1 MLKHAGHQVG
11 FVGKLGDGLE
21 LLLRSVLAGVPYQW
35 HSEIPIARYEGNYA
49 TVLYTYFQSV
59 TAHVTAEDSS
69 SAGR

>member
-1 MLKHAGHQVG
+1 MA
-11 FVGKLGDGLE
+11 
-21 LLLRSVLAGVPYQW
+21 
-35 HSEIPIARYEGNYA
+35 SEIPIARYEGNYA